1 MKGNV
6 VSERSDEQWL
16 SIREVQAILR
26 LPAKMC
32 RTWVRQKVPAE
43 AIKREGRHVYVRTW
57 GIHKGLDSSTW
68 RPKPRKGYQYCPGRR
83 PVNADCRDA
92 KGRFVSHRTDG
103 HPPKRKGFIHPA
115 RRRYLS
121 DAD

>member
-1 MKGNV
+1 V

-43 AIKREGRHVYVRTW
+43 AIKREGRHVYV
-57 GIHKGLDSSTW
+57 
-68 RPKPRKGYQYCPGRR
+68 GYQYCPGRR
-83 PVNADCRDA
+83 AINADCRDA